1 MEVLQMTL
9 QGALAMPNV
18 TRQDPFS
25 FVWGALPGLRR
36 MWQEGRRYAGS
47 FCQHPFP
54 SRLQAAPAGKSSV
67 KNSSASKLIRPS
79 SVRKHGIPM
88 DPLALMVLKA
98 GDESRSRRNSFRFL
112 TCSPMSISWKSGLP
126 ESFAFTRW
134 QSGQVDITYT
144 LVMVK
149 IIISTMFKDREYD
162 GKSQY
167 GVYYVS

>member
-1 MEVLQMTL
+1 
-9 QGALAMPNV
+9 
-18 TRQDPFS
+18 
-25 FVWGALPGLRR
+25 

-126 ESFAFTRW
+126 ESFALTRY

-144 LVMVK
+144 LVMVRK
-149 IIISTMFKDREYD
+149 IISPMFKDREYEGNYRRLD
-162 GKSQY
+162 E
-167 GVYYVS
+167 GVTKFFISSSMRRNTFEMRYPSATA